1 MFSTISG
8 FYFSCMLL
16 FGMQTRL
23 SIAWLQIYN
32 MRAWTNPPIWHL
44 KRASGN
50 SLPDSPL
57 FHWSVTFFF
66 IIFLFSLVLC
76 ANLKLFCPFH
86 GPYIMFDS
94 CTVIAYASLS
104 SWIAVCD
111 AKLPIKLYESQ
122 FDKGMYMSTV
132 PLNNKFDV
140 SESSMTLF
148 DSS

>member
-8 FYFSCMLL
+8 FYVSC
-16 FGMQTRL
+16 FFL
-23 SIAWLQIYN
+23 S
-32 MRAWTNPPIWHL
+32 TNPFVHCPAPNLQHESLDKSPHL
-44 KRASGN
+44 GSQAGQWE
-50 SLPDSPL
+50 P
-57 FHWSVTFFF
+57 FHWFVT
-66 IIFLFSLVLC
+66 IFLFSLVLC

-111 AKLPIKLYESQ
+111 AELPIKLYESQ

-132 PLNNKFDV
+132 PLNNKFDI

-148 DSS
+148 DSG